1 MKKIFLCFGVALLLF
16 FSIFSVNA
24 TETAT
29 ENGTELIEGVSENQS
44 ESNQTTS
51 ENNEEREFIYDLS
64 PIYNSLSDEV
74 KESLNRLGAGSTDI
88 NELSKITFSSVVEEI
103 GKLGAKNISSP
114 LKGLVTI
121 IALLLLCSTLSAYKN
136 SLSSEVSGALNIAV
150 TLCITCAVALP
161 ATEVIKNTSQIINI
175 ASNLMIAY
183 VPIMALIMAYAG
195 HPVKGA
201 SYYTMMLATGEGVSQ
216 LSSKII
222 VPLLNMFLGFSL
234 TSSISPDISLDGFIK
249 TISKIIKWILGFGM
263 TIFTSVLSIKQI
275 ITSSVDD
282 VSARAV
288 RFTLNSFIPIVGSA
302 LSDAY
307 KTVQGSVGLLKSGVG
322 VFVIISVGVVFL
334 PVILQSLMWLTT
346 LWLGKSTAEVL
357 GLSQPAKLL
366 ENISTV
372 FSTLLAILLCIMSI
386 YIISTAIVLIAGR
399 S

>member
-29 ENGTELIEGVSENQS
+29 ENGTESAESVSENQS
-44 ESNQTTS
+44 ESSQTTS

-249 TISKIIKWILGFGM
+249 TISNIIKSILGFGM